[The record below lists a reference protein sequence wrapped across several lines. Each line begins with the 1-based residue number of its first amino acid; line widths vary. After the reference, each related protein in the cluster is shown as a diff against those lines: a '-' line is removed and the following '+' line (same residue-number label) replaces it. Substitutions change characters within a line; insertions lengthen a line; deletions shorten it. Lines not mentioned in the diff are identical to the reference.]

1 MYMDDLLVRD
11 YTLYDV
17 SYLTL
22 HCSLYIWELG
32 SFLLTLLDSQS
43 AFPFLI
49 FVFDS
54 QKLLENFLASL

>member
-22 HCSLYIWELG
+22 HCLLYILELG

-43 AFPFLI
+43 AFP
-49 FVFDS
+49 S
-54 QKLLENFLASL
+54 

>member
-1 MYMDDLLVRD
+1 MYMDDLSVRD

-22 HCSLYIWELG
+22 PCLLYISELG
-32 SFLLTLLDSQS
+32 SVLLTLLDSQS

-54 QKLLENFLASL
+54 KKLLENFLASL